1 MQCSRQKHF
10 LATVPSRI
18 CCLWTCVLVTAY
30 LLRETFW
37 MLYYAT
43 MLLASSH
50 TQSSGSTAVFSV
62 FSCSKIPVVAWLIVL
77 YCSLLHPS
85 CLWDCDADET
95 CHCWYG
101 KVRRE
106 IFFVLCRSCQDF
118 NKHWASRS
126 PSAKSAFLLYIY
138 SDMDVFSDNEHHQHE
153 VRIFAYCME
162 LSKKDTLFVGSHS
175 LAEHGKVPFSL
186 TVCYSISV
194 RPRLANHCRPTVVR

>member
-1 MQCSRQKHF
+1 VQCSRQKHF

-43 MLLASSH
+43 VLLASSH

-106 IFFVLCRSCQDF
+106 FFSYCAEV
-118 NKHWASRS
+118 
-126 PSAKSAFLLYIY
+126 
-138 SDMDVFSDNEHHQHE
+138 
-153 VRIFAYCME
+153 VRISTNFERRA
-162 LSKKDTLFVGSHS
+162 
-175 LAEHGKVPFSL
+175 VPLQNLRFCF
-186 TVCYSISV
+186 TYTAIWTFFPIMNTISIK
-194 RPRLANHCRPTVVR
+194 